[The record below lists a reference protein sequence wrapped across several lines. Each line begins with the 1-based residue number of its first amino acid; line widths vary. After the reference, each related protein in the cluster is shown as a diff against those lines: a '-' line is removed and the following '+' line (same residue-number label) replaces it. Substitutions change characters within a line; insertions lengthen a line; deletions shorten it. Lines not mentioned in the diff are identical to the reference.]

1 MEDTK
6 QVIVRIGEQFF
17 GIDIS
22 DVVEIK
28 EKCYITTL
36 PSAESNVLGLMNLR
50 EEFIPIYSFRR
61 KIGLEEDLE
70 DTNKVVI
77 VDIRDTNVGI
87 KIDDVKEISNIEA
100 KDLFDLPLIAKSEQ
114 TSYVSKVGKV
124 GNDLVL
130 LLDLKRIISRDE
142 INAMDELVS
151 KYN

>member
-77 VDIRDTNVGI
+77 VNIRDTNVGI
-87 KIDDVKEISNIEA
+87 KIDDGKEISNIEA

-142 INAMDELVS
+142 LNALDELVS

>member
-70 DTNKVVI
+70 DTNKVII
-77 VDIRDTNVGI
+77 VNIGDTNVGI

-130 LLDLKRIISRDE
+130 LLDLKRIVSRDE